1 MGNKIYDKITINKNM
16 LLYFIYKGVSAM
28 NQEKR
33 GNFLAKCRKEKKITQ
48 EELGL
53 KLNYSRNNIS
63 KWERGESFPSNPD
76 TLTALSSILEV
87 SVEELLY
94 GEKKNNNNE
103 QKIIDNL
110 VNEYKEKYYSYKKTS
125 IKLFISILL
134 IVIISFM
141 LIYFVFIKGTIS
153 IYTLSLDNDEFS
165 MQDSVLVL
173 SNSVSTFYFNKIE
186 SKNNEKIN
194 KIKLY
199 YYENNEERII
209 FSGDNDTYFIKEANG
224 YAEYNLQNLKKF
236 DLFLSVETEDEN
248 YKDIKIDISRS
259 YTNDNI
265 FPKKSNKI
273 GNLENNE
280 VNDYDFNYKEVLEL
294 EGFKTADNIYFSKQ
308 INDNAFISIEE
319 QKIRLLI
326 HNEKEDSIEY
336 LDSIVN
342 SEQIL
347 YTKTENGKEIDSNI
361 IQVISEKNCI
371 QEKCS
376 TINDY
381 ASYIVYCKKLIN

>member
-110 VNEYKEKYYSYKKTS
+110 VIEYKEKYYSYKKTS
-125 IKLFISILL
+125 IKLFISIIL

-199 YYENNEERII
+199 YYENNEERLI
-209 FSGDNDTYFIKEANG
+209 FSGNNDTYFIEETNG
-224 YAEYNLQNLKKF
+224 YEEYNLYNLKKA
-236 DLFLSVETEDEN
+236 DLYLSVETESKQ
-248 YKDIKIDISRS
+248 YKDIKIDVSKK
-259 YTNDNI
+259 YVNDNI
-265 FPKKSNKI
+265 FPKKTKRI

-280 VNDYDFNYKEVLEL
+280 VSEYNFNYKETLET
-294 EGFKTADNIYFSKQ
+294 EGFTSDDNIYFSKQ
-308 INDNAFISIEE
+308 INDYTFINIEYK
-319 QKIRLLI
+319 KIRLI
-326 HNEKEDSIEY
+326 ICNEKENSIEY
-336 LDSIVN
+336 LESLIDN
-342 SEQIL
+342 NEIL
-347 YTKTENGKEIDSNI
+347 YTRIENGKEIDSYS
-361 IQVISEKNCI
+361 IQINYEKNCNK
-371 QEKCS
+371 EKCS
-376 TINDY
+376 SIDDY
-381 ASYIVYCKKLIN
+381 ASYILHIKKIIN